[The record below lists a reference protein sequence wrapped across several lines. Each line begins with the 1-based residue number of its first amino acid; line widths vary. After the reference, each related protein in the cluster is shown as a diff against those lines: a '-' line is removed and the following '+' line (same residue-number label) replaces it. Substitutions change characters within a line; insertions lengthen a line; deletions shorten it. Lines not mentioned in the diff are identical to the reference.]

1 MTITKEKTAELI
13 SSEGKNKDDSG
24 VAGIKNGYGIMYK
37 NWGRYEQAIKYFE
50 EALQIRVQEKN
61 LQEEAKVLNGLAQCH
76 VQVGNNDISFEYY
89 NRSLKIRRKIDDK
102 PGLAAIL
109 SNMSLNYRRIADY
122 AKAMKYSEEAIE
134 LFEELDIPL
143 TTVSTDI
150 VNNVKIESKSG
161 DLINAIRASIAVP
174 GVLTPTYVNDNLC
187 VDGGLIDPVPLQ
199 SIIDM
204 GSKQTIAVNL
214 YGLQNSK
221 KNDNKYNIV
230 DIVDRSAKIMLNNVT
245 HLSFKN
251 NEPNILIEPPIDQFY
266 GWDFH
271 KANELI
277 NIGYDTAKEILND
290 NSELF
295 I

>member
-1 MTITKEKTAELI
+1 MCTTSKDCDVIPYKLFDIGDLLKIKNEREDFDNIQEKLEFLALPYQF
-13 SSEGKNKDDSG
+13 SKSEGEVIGNH
-24 VAGIKNGYGIMYK
+24 NGAHFFTIGQRK
-37 NWGRYEQAIKYFE
+37 G
-50 EALQIRVQEKN
+50 
-61 LQEEAKVLNGLAQCH
+61 LNIG
-76 VQVGNNDISFEYY
+76 GY
-89 NRSLKIRRKIDDK
+89 DK
-102 PGLAAIL
+102 P
-109 SNMSLNYRRIADY
+109 
-122 AKAMKYSEEAIE
+122 
-134 LFEELDIPL
+134 LFVL
-143 TTVSTDI
+143 STDI

-204 GSKQTIAVNL
+204 GSEQTIAVNL

-221 KNDNKYNIV
+221 KRNDKYNIV

-251 NEPNILIEPPIDQFY
+251 NEPNILIEPPIDRFY

-277 NIGYDTAKEILND
+277 DIGYSSAKKILGENK
-290 NSELF
+290 ELF

>member
-1 MTITKEKTAELI
+1 MKDVLLKLDPVFPKLSIMNGNEVIKIFKELT
-13 SSEGKNKDDSG
+13 D
-24 VAGIKNGYGIMYK
+24 
-37 NWGRYEQAIKYFE
+37 
-50 EALQIRVQEKN
+50 IRT
-61 LQEEAKVLNGLAQCH
+61 
-76 VQVGNNDISFEYY
+76 
-89 NRSLKIRRKIDDK
+89 
-102 PGLAAIL
+102 
-109 SNMSLNYRRIADY
+109 
-122 AKAMKYSEEAIE
+122 
-134 LFEELDIPL
+134 FEELNIPL
-143 TTVSTDI
+143 TTVATDI
-150 VNNVKIESKSG
+150 VNNVKIESNKG
-161 DLINAIRASIAVP
+161 DLIKAIRASIAIP

-204 GSKQTIAVNL
+204 GSDITIAVNL
-214 YGLQNSK
+214 YGLQTSK
-221 KNDNKYNIV
+221 KKDNKYNIV
-230 DIVDRSAKIMLNNVT
+230 DIVDRSAKIILNNVT

-277 NIGYDTAKEILND
+277 DIGYDTAKEILNV

>member
-1 MTITKEKTAELI
+1 MNGNEVVRIFKEIT
-13 SSEGKNKDDSG
+13 
-24 VAGIKNGYGIMYK
+24 
-37 NWGRYEQAIKYFE
+37 
-50 EALQIRVQEKN
+50 
-61 LQEEAKVLNGLAQCH
+61 
-76 VQVGNNDISFEYY
+76 DI
-89 NRSLKIRRKIDDK
+89 NT
-102 PGLAAIL
+102 
-109 SNMSLNYRRIADY
+109 
-122 AKAMKYSEEAIE
+122 
-134 LFEELDIPL
+134 FEELNIPL
-143 TTVSTDI
+143 TTVATDI
-150 VNNVKIESKSG
+150 VNNVKIESNKG
-161 DLINAIRASIAVP
+161 DLINAIKASIAIP

-204 GSKQTIAVNL
+204 GSDRTIAVNL
-214 YGLQNSK
+214 YGLQTSK
-221 KNDNKYNIV
+221 KKDNKYNIV
-230 DIVDRSAKIMLNNVT
+230 DIVDRSAKIILNNVT

-277 NIGYDTAKEILND
+277 DIGYDTAKEILNV